1 MNGVYYSTI
10 EHEKNMLTQNSGVMT
25 YGTYGDDG
33 EKYEYYGVL
42 KEVIELQYGSTKEFR
57 RSVVIF

>member
-1 MNGVYYSTI
+1 
-10 EHEKNMLTQNSGVMT
+10 MLTQNSGVMT